1 VTDADREELPPVVP
15 VRHPG
20 RWITAGVVAVL
31 AAMLGHW
38 LYATDE
44 LRWDVVG
51 DYLFDPAILAGVRRT
66 ILLTLVAMGI
76 GISLGTV
83 LAVMRLSPNPIVSAG
98 SWLYIWFFR
107 GTPLL
112 VQLVFWF
119 NLPAVLHAVSI
130 GVPFGPSWFHT
141 DSKTIITQLGAAIL
155 GLGLNEAAYM
165 AEIARAGILSV
176 EEGQV
181 EAAQALGMT
190 QLLTMRRI
198 VLPQAMRV
206 IIPPTGNELISMLKN
221 TVLVSVIGYTE
232 LFYTAQIIYARNFET
247 IPLLITASLWYLF
260 LTSILTMGQYYVER
274 YYARGLSHALPATP
288 LQRLRARLGLGPPV
302 TGATAAVLL
311 STGSEHR

>member
-1 VTDADREELPPVVP
+1 VTAPDRKELPVVP

-20 RWITAGVVAVL
+20 RWFAAAVVLVL
-31 AAMLGHW
+31 AAMFVHW
-38 LYATDE
+38 LYATDN
-44 LRWDVVG
+44 LQWGVVW
-51 DYLFDPAILAGVRRT
+51 DYLFDPVILTGVRRT

-76 GISLGTV
+76 GIVLGTV
-83 LAVMRLSPNPIVSAG
+83 LAVMRLSANPIVSGA

-119 NLPAVLHAVSI
+119 NLPFVLRSVSLGI
-130 GVPFGPSWFHT
+130 PFGPSWFHT

-165 AEIARAGILSV
+165 AEISRAGILSV
-176 EEGQV
+176 EEGQT

-190 QLLTMRRI
+190 HLLTMRRI

-221 TVLVSVIGYTE
+221 TALVSVIGYTE
-232 LFYTAQIIYARNFET
+232 LFYTVQIIYARTFQPV
-247 IPLLITASLWYLF
+247 PLLITASLWYLF
-260 LTSILTMGQYYVER
+260 MTTLLTIGQYYVER

-288 LQRLRARLGLGPPV
+288 IQKMRARLGLGPPV
-302 TGATAAVLL
+302 VGAPAAVPL
-311 STGSEHR
+311 STGKEHQ

>member
-1 VTDADREELPPVVP
+1 MTAPDRKELPVVP

-20 RWITAGVVAVL
+20 RWFAAGVVLVL
-31 AAMLGHW
+31 LAMLGHW
-38 LYATDE
+38 LYATEE
-44 LRWDVVG
+44 LHWDVVR
-51 DYLFDPAILAGVRRT
+51 DYLFDPVILTGVRRT

-76 GISLGTV
+76 GIVLGTV
-83 LAVMRLSPNPIVSAG
+83 LAVMRLSPNPIVSGA
-98 SWLYIWFFR
+98 SWAYIWFFR

-119 NLPAVLHAVSI
+119 NLPFVLRQVSL

-181 EAAQALGMT
+181 EAAEALGMT
-190 QLLTMRRI
+190 HLLTMRRI

-221 TVLVSVIGYTE
+221 TALVSVIGYTE
-232 LFYTAQIIYARNFET
+232 LFYTAQIIYARTFQP

-260 LTSILTMGQYYVER
+260 MTTLLTIGQYYVER

-288 LQRLRARLGLGPPV
+288 LQRLRARLGIGPPV
-302 TGATAAVLL
+302 TGTAAAVLL
-311 STGSEHR
+311 STGNEHR

>member
-1 VTDADREELPPVVP
+1 MTAPDRKELPVVP

-20 RWITAGVVAVL
+20 RWVAAGVVVVL
-31 AAMLGHW
+31 AAMFAHW
-38 LYATDE
+38 LWATDE
-44 LRWDVVG
+44 LQWDVVG
-51 DYLFDPAILAGVRRT
+51 NYLFDSAILTGVRRT

-76 GISLGTV
+76 GIALGTV
-83 LAVMRLSPNPIVSAG
+83 LAVMRLSPNPIVSGA
-98 SWLYIWFFR
+98 SWVYIWFFR

-119 NLPAVLHAVSI
+119 NLPAVLHAVSVGI
-130 GVPFGPSWFHT
+130 PFGPSWFHT

-176 EEGQV
+176 EEGQT

-190 QLLTMRRI
+190 HLLTMRRI
-198 VLPQAMRV
+198 VLPQSMRV

-232 LFYTAQIIYARNFET
+232 LFYTAQIIYARNFQT
-247 IPLLITASLWYLF
+247 IPLLITVSLWYLF
-260 LTSILTMGQYYVER
+260 MTTLLTIGQYYVER

-288 LQRLRARLGLGPPV
+288 IQKLRARLGIGPPV
-302 TGATAAVLL
+302 TGNASTVLL
-311 STGSEHR
+311 STGHEHQ